1 VRKWSAIIILGL
13 AQFIMVLD
21 GTVMNVSI
29 TTVVRDLDTTVQAMQ
44 LAIATFALT
53 MAAFMLTGAAIGDR
67 LGRRRTFVIGLCIY
81 AVGSFL
87 PAVAPGFTMLFIGWS
102 VIEGLGAV
110 LVIPAIA
117 ALAAANYQG
126 RDRAIAYGILGGIA
140 GAAAAAGPLIGGWVT
155 TYFSWRWVFAAETI
169 IILVAILPLVRQIG
183 DGARRPAKSRFDLVG
198 VALSALA
205 MGLVVLA
212 LVSASSWGL
221 IEPIDPPFTIA
232 GFSPVIPIVMVGL
245 FVGWAFMR
253 WEGRVNA
260 KGHTPLLGTDLLQ
273 IPVLR
278 AGLGS
283 TMVMYF
289 IVAGSFFILPLYLQ
303 TVLGLDALGSG
314 LRILPMSL
322 ALFVLALVGSRL
334 SARISPRTLVQVGL
348 ALGVIGVALLMTSIG
363 PELTGPRFA
372 IAMTI
377 LGAGLGLAFSQL
389 GNVNLSAADITRSS
403 EVGGL
408 QGTMQNL
415 GMSLGTALAG
425 TVLFIG
431 LATTFQT
438 QLSNQ
443 PAVNEQLTQQAAAAT
458 ASGIAVVPAS
468 DVQIAATNAGLP
480 PDEVDAVVTAYSDA
494 KLQSLRAALAIVA
507 IVGLFGLLLTRRLP
521 SAPLTDSP
529 AAAGTP
535 P

>member
-1 VRKWSAIIILGL
+1 
-13 AQFIMVLD
+13 
-21 GTVMNVSI
+21 
-29 TTVVRDLDTTVQAMQ
+29 
-44 LAIATFALT
+44 
-53 MAAFMLTGAAIGDR
+53 
-67 LGRRRTFVIGLCIY
+67 
-81 AVGSFL
+81 
-87 PAVAPGFTMLFIGWS
+87 MLFIGWS

>member
-1 VRKWSAIIILGL
+1 MRKWSAIIILGL

-87 PAVAPGFTMLFIGWS
+87 TAIAPGFTILFIGWS

-155 TYFSWRWVFAAETI
+155 TYFSWRWVFGAETI

-183 DGARRPAKSRFDLVG
+183 DGARRPAKSRVDLVG

-253 WEGRVNA
+253 WEAHVNA
-260 KGHTPLLGTDLLQ
+260 KGRTPLLGTDLLQ

-363 PELTGPRFA
+363 PDLTGPRFA

-443 PAVNEQLTQQAAAAT
+443 PAVNQQLTQQAAAAT

-468 DVQIAATNAGLP
+468 DVQTVATNAGLP